1 MSDTIEFSSH
11 CNHDEFHCTEC
22 DTYSIMDPG
31 EPTDT
36 CPNCDSDD
44 FEELGEAPDCPCI
57 GDNHEFA
64 QEIWET
70 WTDKHPAPYG
80 WYICDGSGLG
90 WQNRSGLKPLRADF
104 DNILEEFSLDTDW
117 TMDFPSLEIARTSDE
132 FHISRYHHDS
142 PMGESIDIKPADF
155 EETLWCIEWADEMA
169 DYWIDAIQ
177 DLMNREYE
185 VGMLDDEKVI
195 EICEKVDLDPRDFL
209 QNPEKHGFAEDID

>member
-1 MSDTIEFSSH
+1 MNNTIEFSNY
-11 CNHDEFHCTEC
+11 CNHTECHCQEC

-31 EPTDT
+31 ESTDT
-36 CPNCDSDD
+36 CPNCGSDD
-44 FEELGEAPDCPCI
+44 FEELGELLDCPYCEES
-57 GDNHEFA
+57 HKLA

-70 WTDKHPAPYG
+70 WSENHPAPHG

-90 WQNRSGLKPLRADF
+90 WQNRSGLKPLKSDIDA
-104 DNILEEFSLDTDW
+104 ILEEFSLDTDW
-117 TMDFPSLEIARTSDE
+117 TMDFPSLEIAKTADE
-132 FHISRYHHDS
+132 FHIARYHHDS

-177 DLMNREYE
+177 DLMEREYE

-195 EICEKVDLDPRDFL
+195 EVCEKVDLDPRDFL
-209 QNPEKHGFAEDID
+209 QNPEKHGLN